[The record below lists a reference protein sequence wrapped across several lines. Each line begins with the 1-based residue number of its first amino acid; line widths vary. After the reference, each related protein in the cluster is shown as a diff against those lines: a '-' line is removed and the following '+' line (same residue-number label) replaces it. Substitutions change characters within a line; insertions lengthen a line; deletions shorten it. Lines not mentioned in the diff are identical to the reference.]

1 VLFGTTEAFLEK
13 MGLYSLDDLPALGE
27 FVPDARVVEAL
38 EAGLRPDPLPEVV
51 EAQAAVD
58 PTLAPSSSAPTVSAS
73 DGVPPEASSDD
84 AGPVDPG
91 AGPRADA

>member
-1 VLFGTTEAFLEK
+1 MDHAQAFTEL
-13 MGLYSLDDLPALGE
+13 MQSHRSVRRY
-27 FVPDARVVEAL
+27 
-38 EAGLRPDPLPEVV
+38 RPDPLPEVA